1 MLEEQNPKYLLPF
14 GISRCIKRANQKVV
28 KNKIY
33 KRKVE
38 RIKKETQ
45 K

>member
-1 MLEEQNPKYLLPF
+1 MLEKQNPKYLLPF
-14 GISRCIKRANQKVV
+14 GISQCIKRANQKIV